1 MAIDKHG
8 ISTGKDVRLLAE
20 KLEYELLNSYRKQFV
35 QKNDMLVEMVD
46 WDTWRSDMVRKFAGF
61 KRETQKILNK
71 YRSMI
76 FKESLKDFKDSYQ
89 FGIELVTRQTAKL
102 KLESRGRILSFAKND
117 RVLVELQKLS
127 DYLDNSYRVAMNSL
141 ETQFFQTVQRVQYLK
156 DFSGI
161 KTLFQ
166 TIDMANRDLI
176 QTGIVGAITSD
187 NRRINIAN
195 QIEMTIVETS
205 QEIMFI
211 GEATKSEDL
220 GIYTVYISQHASS
233 CPLCTPW
240 QGQVL
245 IDDVYMDGKPD
256 GKHEL
261 LSTAIKA
268 GLFHYN
274 CRHNRITYIEGIDII
289 PDSEKNAL
297 KGLTKVQQHALYEA
311 EQQMRY
317 NERMIRQWKRA
328 QQLAMSLPEQEKA
341 AAKVR
346 EWQARQRDLVKRT
359 DGLFRQYWREK
370 PGFKVPNDVRWRNL
384 KYDKQLFDR

>member
-240 QGQVL
+240 QGKVL

-274 CRHNRITYIEGIDII
+274 CRHNRITYIEGIDVI

>member
-187 NRRINIAN
+187 NRRLNIAN
-195 QIEMTIVETS
+195 QIELTVVETS